1 MADTL
6 MVENPLSHKTVLD
19 VPEAEGTIRGRVPEP
34 EPSPLP
40 NPEPV
45 PSPEPL
51 PQPPS
56 AGAY

>member
-1 MADTL
+1 MAETA
-6 MVENPLSHKTVLD
+6 VHLD
-19 VPEAEGTIRGRVPEP
+19 EPEVAEPIHGRVPEP
-34 EPSPLP
+34 EPAPLP

-56 AGAY
+56 VAAH